1 MENLDIYINIY
12 KNIGIIALCYFF
24 GAIPFCYVIAKI
36 HSSKDLTKIG
46 DKNPGGWNLIF
57 NISRTWGIVGSLLD
71 FSKGFLSYFIA
82 LKITNVELIAILAGC
97 AAVAGHNYSP
107 YLKFSGGKGVAATL
121 GVLLAINPL
130 TIVAYGVGIV
140 AALFLLRNMIWGVVT
155 GIITS
160 SVFLWILRGSSV
172 YLILAVLL
180 IIIVIPK
187 YINHSINFSYNFKIR
202 KEKNIKDLFTPKVR

>member
-57 NISRTWGIVGSLLD
+57 NISRTWGIVGLLLD

-130 TIVAYGVGIV
+130 TILAYGVGII
-140 AALFLLRNMIWGVVT
+140 AALFLLRNMIWGVVL
-155 GIITS
+155 GIATS
-160 SVFLWILRGSSV
+160 SVFLWILRDSSI

-187 YINHSINFSYNFKIR
+187 YINHSISFSYNFKIR